1 MIAKTNATIRI
12 TNLSLQ
18 VIIGCNEWERDKKQD
33 IIINIS
39 MEFDHCC
46 AAQSDD
52 LSTTLDYR
60 GIKKRIISE
69 INNSSF
75 MLLEKLT
82 DHILDIIMSYEKVLN
97 ATVRVDKPR
106 ALRYADSVSI
116 EISAQRKV

>member
-1 MIAKTNATIRI
+1 MITKTNATIRI
-12 TNLSLQ
+12 TNLALQ
-18 VIIGCNEWERDKKQD
+18 VIIGCNEWEREKKQD

-39 MEFDHCC
+39 MEFDHRC

-82 DHILDIIMSYEKVLN
+82 DHILDIIMSNERVLT

-116 EISAQRKV
+116 EISAQRKI